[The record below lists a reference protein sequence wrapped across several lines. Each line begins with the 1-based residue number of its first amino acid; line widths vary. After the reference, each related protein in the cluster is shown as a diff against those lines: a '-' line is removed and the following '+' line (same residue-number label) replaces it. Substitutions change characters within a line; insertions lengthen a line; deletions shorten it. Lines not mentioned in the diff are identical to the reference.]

1 MLAWMLEA
9 GADATQPTRTPSKE
23 APLHIACAKRNVRA
37 LELLLD
43 SLSRSENLQEA
54 LRQKDAL
61 GGFAPLHVCGGS
73 WKIWSVTLPRL
84 LAGAGE
90 LNTQALD
97 LDEACIP
104 LVRSLATSDGQPA
117 LATADV
123 LAQCGFYGRGVA
135 LLIQNGAPVD
145 ARDAQNRTFLHFLHP
160 HLIADGASSLPS
172 IDVPYKDVIS
182 HAVSKHPDALQLL
195 TESRL
200 ERERWHAPRPEP
212 APHTTFDAA
221 DQNCDDIVAV
231 AHSDDE
237 VLDAIRNHRPVI
249 RRDALDASWDKARED
264 WGDRARLEAL
274 GGGAL
279 VRSGPIPYASAFA
292 TTERVLTLREAMA
305 RSADESETASAQRKK
320 KRDVDAPSYVFEQI
334 RWDGVS
340 TDHPLFD
347 VIKARVGDSPVSDM
361 IIHDVRR
368 GVGIKFHDSARWR
381 ELPRHRRDIVPTTAP
396 ARWRGSSLTGFHTQA
411 QFFVGSRYS
420 GAPAHYHSH
429 AMNFL
434 VRGKKRW
441 LLWPPAS
448 ALYSRVPAV
457 SWLDRKDAKAY
468 QCVQPE
474 NASLYVP
481 AGWGHAVL
489 NLEDHT
495 VGVALEFH
503 VEGELAWSFES
514 RATDLVSSS
523 RRL

>member
-9 GADATQPTRTPSKE
+9 GADAAQPTRTPSKE

-43 SLSRSENLQEA
+43 SLSRTQDLQAA

-61 GGFAPLHVCGGS
+61 GGFSPLHVCGGS

-97 LDEACIP
+97 LDEACVP
-104 LVRSLATSDGQPA
+104 LVRSLATDDGHPA
-117 LATADV
+117 LATADT
-123 LAQCGFYGRGVA
+123 LAQCGFYGRAVA
-135 LLIQNGAPVD
+135 LLVSNGSPVD

-160 HLIADGASSLPS
+160 HLVADAASSLPVV
-172 IDVPYKDVIS
+172 DVPYKDVIS
-182 HAVSKHPDALQLL
+182 GAVAKHPDALQLL
-195 TESRL
+195 AESRL
-200 ERERWHAPRPEP
+200 ERERWHAPKQEP
-212 APHTTFDAA
+212 APHTPFDAS
-221 DQNCDDIVAV
+221 DLNCDEIVAV
-231 AHSDDE
+231 AQSDDE
-237 VLDAIRNHRPVI
+237 VRDAIRDHRPVI
-249 RRDALDASWDKARED
+249 RRDALDASWNKARED
-264 WGDRARLEAL
+264 WGDRNRLEQL

-305 RSADESETASAQRKK
+305 RSADESANAETQRKK
-320 KRDVDAPSYVFEQI
+320 KKVVEAPSYVFEQI

-347 VIKARVGDSPVSDM
+347 VIKERVGDSPVSEM
-361 IIHDVRR
+361 IIHD
-368 GVGIKFHDSARWR
+368 
-381 ELPRHRRDIVPTTAP
+381 
-396 ARWRGSSLTGFHTQA
+396 A
-411 QFFVGSRYS
+411 QFFVGSKYS

-457 SWLDRKDAKAY
+457 SWLDRKDARAY
-468 QCVQPE
+468 QCVQPA

-514 RATDLVSSS
+514 RATDLVSAS

>member
-43 SLSRSENLQEA
+43 SLQRSQTLQGA
-54 LRQKDAL
+54 LTQKDAL

-104 LVRSLATSDGQPA
+104 LVRALATSDGQPA
-117 LATADV
+117 LATADT
-123 LAQCGFYGRGVA
+123 LAQCGFYGRAVA
-135 LLIQNGAPVD
+135 LLVQNGAPVD

-160 HLIADGASSLPS
+160 HLVADTESSLPS

-182 HAVSKHPDALQLL
+182 GAVSKHPDASQLL
-195 TESRL
+195 AESRL
-200 ERERWHAPRPEP
+200 ERERWHAPKQEP
-212 APHTTFDAA
+212 APHTSFDAP
-221 DQNCDDIVAV
+221 DQNCDAIVAV
-231 AHSDDE
+231 ARSDDE
-237 VLDAIRNHRPVI
+237 VLDAIRNHRPVL
-249 RRDALDASWDKARED
+249 RRDALDQTWDRARED

-305 RSADESETASAQRKK
+305 RSADESETASTQRRKK
-320 KRDVDAPSYVFEQI
+320 KDVEAPSYVFEQI

-361 IIHDVRR
+361 IIHD
-368 GVGIKFHDSARWR
+368 
-381 ELPRHRRDIVPTTAP
+381 
-396 ARWRGSSLTGFHTQA
+396 A
-411 QFFVGSRYS
+411 QFFVGSKYS

-434 VRGKKRW
+434 VKGKKRW

-457 SWLDRKDAKAY
+457 SWLDRKDARAY

-514 RATDLVSSS
+514 RATDLVSAS